1 MPTLTVVTHVAATG
15 SDLHSR
21 ITDLTIVNVKGVDH
35 LFSSTRLDG
44 LVQQWRLAGGNLTA
58 GDSQSFVGPD
68 LAGSVSG
75 IVTLSFNGDTQL
87 LTGGGTGGA
96 LQLLDINA
104 GGDLGSATALTGL
117 AAQFGGFQHAST
129 LTLTDGSLVAF
140 GALAGAPGLAFLTF
154 DPNGNLQGSA
164 IAYDAGTSQI
174 AATAVATV
182 GTARFILTT
191 SAGQNT
197 LTSRAINDAGVAGA
211 ATTIGADDSLWISA
225 PTALATA
232 TVGGA
237 TYVVLA
243 AAGSNSLTVIEIAQD
258 GSMIVRDH
266 ILDARDTRFGGA
278 AAVDIVEAGGK
289 TYVIAG
295 GGDDGISVFVLLE
308 GGLLVH
314 RDQIEDTVD
323 ISLDNI
329 SDIVARV
336 RGDELDIYVAS
347 SSEPGVTQLRFDTG
361 LPGVVLT
368 AAMGGGLLSGSAGA
382 DVLQGHNGN
391 DIIDAS
397 DGDDI
402 LRDGDGSDTLTGGTG
417 ADLFIL
423 SADGVTDT
431 IADFTPGE
439 DSIDL
444 SLWPMLRDISQLY
457 ISLRP
462 DGMLITYGDEQLI
475 VQSADGNPIDYRNL
489 STADLIGASR
499 LPSSITPGY
508 PGPATPPPNTGAGP
522 DDPPADQGGANSM
535 LTALQLIAEANLDAL
550 RDSLGDTTVQPAP
563 DGMVI
568 SGTDQA
574 DTLTGADGFDLILAG
589 GGDDIAS
596 GLAGND
602 TIFGNGGRDELSGG
616 DGADTLFGGSGND
629 ILTGGNGHDY
639 LNGGTGDDV
648 LSGGAGDD
656 LLWGRMGVDTFVFDG
671 GTDVIGDFEQGV
683 DHLTLDAG
691 LWTGLTSAA
700 DVLLYYGSFADGRMS
715 IDLGDG
721 NILHIDGITDP
732 VALADDISLF

>member
-1 MPTLTVVTHVAATG
+1 MPSLTLVTHAAAAG
-15 SDLHSR
+15 SDQHSR
-21 ITDLTIVNVKGVDH
+21 ITDLTIVNVEGVDH
-35 LFSSTRLDG
+35 LFSSTRFDG
-44 LVQQWRLAGGNLTA
+44 LIQQWSLAGGGLTT
-58 GDSQSFVGPD
+58 GDSQSFAGPD

-75 IVTLSFNGDTQL
+75 IATLSFDGGTQL
-87 LTGGGTGGA
+87 LTGGGTDGA

-104 GGDLGSATALTGL
+104 GGDLGTVTELTGL
-117 AAQFGGFQHAST
+117 AADFDGFQHAST
-129 LTLTDGSLVAF
+129 LTLADDSLIAF
-140 GALAGAPGLAFLTF
+140 GALAGATGLASLTF
-154 DPNGNLQGSA
+154 DANGNLQNST
-164 IAYDAGTSQI
+164 ITHDAGSSQI
-174 AATAVATV
+174 AATAIATV
-182 GTARFILTT
+182 GTARFILST

-197 LTSRAINDAGVAGA
+197 LTSRAIDDTGVAGPE
-211 ATTIGADDSLWISA
+211 TTIGADDSLWISA
-225 PTALATA
+225 PTALVTA
-232 TVGGA
+232 EVGET
-237 TYVVLA
+237 TYAVLA
-243 AAGSNSLTVIEIAQD
+243 AAGSNSLTVVEVTED

-266 ILDARDTRFGGA
+266 ILDARDTRYGGA
-278 AAVDIVEAGGK
+278 TSLDIVEAGGK

-295 GGDDGISVFVLLE
+295 GADDGISVFVLLE

-314 RDQIEDTVD
+314 RAQIEDTVD
-323 ISLDNI
+323 VSLDNI
-329 SDIVARV
+329 SDIVARE
-336 RGDELDIYVAS
+336 RGNGLDIFVAS
-347 SSEPGVTQLRFDTG
+347 SSEPGVTQIRFETG

-368 AAMGGGLLSGSAGA
+368 AALGGGLLSGSAGA

-391 DIIDAS
+391 DIINSS

-431 IADFTPGE
+431 ITDFTPGE

-475 VQSADGNPIDYRNL
+475 VQSADGNPIDYRDL

-508 PGPATPPPNTGAGP
+508 PGPATPPHDTDP

-535 LTALQLIAEANLDAL
+535 LTTLQLIAEANLDAL
-550 RDSLGDTTVQPAP
+550 RERLGDGPVQPAP

-568 SGTDQA
+568 NGTDQA

-589 GGDDIAS
+589 HGDDTAS

-602 TIFGNGGRDELSGG
+602 TLFGNGGHDELSGG
-616 DGADTLFGGSGND
+616 NGADTLFGGSGND
-629 ILTGGNGHDY
+629 TLTGGNGHDY
-639 LNGGTGDDV
+639 LNGGTGDDI

-656 LLWGRMGVDTFVFDG
+656 LLWGRAGADTFVFDG
-671 GTDVIGDFEQGV
+671 GTDVIGDFEQGI
-683 DHLTLDAG
+683 DHLTLDAA

-732 VALADDISLF
+732 ITLADDISLF

>member
-1 MPTLTVVTHVAATG
+1 MG
-15 SDLHSR
+15 E
-21 ITDLTIVNVKGVDH
+21 
-35 LFSSTRLDG
+35 
-44 LVQQWRLAGGNLTA
+44 
-58 GDSQSFVGPD
+58 
-68 LAGSVSG
+68 
-75 IVTLSFNGDTQL
+75 
-87 LTGGGTGGA
+87 
-96 LQLLDINA
+96 
-104 GGDLGSATALTGL
+104 
-117 AAQFGGFQHAST
+117 
-129 LTLTDGSLVAF
+129 
-140 GALAGAPGLAFLTF
+140 
-154 DPNGNLQGSA
+154 
-164 IAYDAGTSQI
+164 
-174 AATAVATV
+174 
-182 GTARFILTT
+182 TT
-191 SAGQNT
+191 YA
-197 LTSRAINDAGVAGA
+197 
-211 ATTIGADDSLWISA
+211 
-225 PTALATA
+225 
-232 TVGGA
+232 
-237 TYVVLA
+237 VLA
-243 AAGSNSLTVIEIAQD
+243 AAGSNSLTVVEVTED

-266 ILDARDTRFGGA
+266 ILDARDTRYGGA
-278 AAVDIVEAGGK
+278 TSLDIVEAGGK

-295 GGDDGISVFVLLE
+295 GADDGISVFVLLE

-314 RDQIEDTVD
+314 RAQIEDTVD
-323 ISLDNI
+323 VSLDNI
-329 SDIVARV
+329 SDIVARE
-336 RGDELDIYVAS
+336 RGNGLDIFVAS
-347 SSEPGVTQLRFDTG
+347 SSEPGVTQIRFETG

-368 AAMGGGLLSGSAGA
+368 AALGGGLLSGSAGA

-391 DIIDAS
+391 DIINSS

-431 IADFTPGE
+431 ITDFTPGE

-475 VQSADGNPIDYRNL
+475 VQSADGNPIDYRDL

-508 PGPATPPPNTGAGP
+508 PGPATPPHDTDP

-535 LTALQLIAEANLDAL
+535 LTTLQLIAEANLDAL
-550 RDSLGDTTVQPAP
+550 RERLGDGPVQPAP

-568 SGTDQA
+568 NGTDQA

-589 GGDDIAS
+589 HGDDTAS

-602 TIFGNGGRDELSGG
+602 TLFGNGGHDELSGG
-616 DGADTLFGGSGND
+616 NGADTLFGGSGND
-629 ILTGGNGHDY
+629 TLTGGNGHDY
-639 LNGGTGDDV
+639 LNGGTGDDI

-656 LLWGRMGVDTFVFDG
+656 LLWGRAGADTFVFDG
-671 GTDVIGDFEQGV
+671 GTDVIGDFEQGI
-683 DHLTLDAG
+683 DHLTLDAA

-732 VALADDISLF
+732 ITLADDISLF